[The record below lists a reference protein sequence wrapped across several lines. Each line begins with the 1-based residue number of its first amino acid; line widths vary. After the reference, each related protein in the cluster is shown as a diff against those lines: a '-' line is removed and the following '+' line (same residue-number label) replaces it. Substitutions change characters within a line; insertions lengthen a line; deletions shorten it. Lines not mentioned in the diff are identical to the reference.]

1 MKSTLQKFPVLLL
14 AFAVVAIL
22 IFVNQKYTS
31 SLLYEIKRG
40 NELTIITRNSPTTYY
55 IGPNGPTG
63 FEYELAKQFAEFL
76 GVELNIVVK
85 NEFHQILPSIVNNEA
100 HIGAAGITH
109 TKQREAYVSFGPE
122 YAKVISQIAYKS
134 GQKKPKSIVDLN
146 GKHIAV
152 VKGSSH
158 AQMLLDH
165 KEFFP
170 DLEWK
175 EYPDLTSEELMLL
188 TTESLI
194 DYTIADS
201 NELAVTRRYY
211 PKLRVGFDLG
221 PEQSLAW
228 ALKKSEDNSLQKA
241 VNTFF
246 TKAENDGTLTK
257 LREKYFGHVNDIT
270 PVDSHTF
277 LKHVRERLPKYEN
290 LFREA
295 AIAFDQD
302 WRFLAAVSYQES
314 LWNSN
319 AVSPT
324 GVKGLMM
331 LTRDTANDLKINDR
345 VDPYKSVNGGA
356 EYFLT
361 MHKKV
366 PARIGEPDRTWMAL
380 AAYNVGFGHLE
391 DARILTQTAGDNP
404 DLWMEVRKYLP
415 LLSNKKWYEKTRHGY
430 ARGKEPVVYV
440 QNIRN
445 YFDLLVWLENKGEL
459 HEMVAQN

>member
-1 MKSTLQKFPVLLL
+1 MKLKLQKFGVIVLTVTVISILV
-14 AFAVVAIL
+14 AV
-22 IFVNQKYTS
+22 NKKHSS
-31 SLLYEIKRG
+31 SLLHEIKRA
-40 NELTIITRNSPTTYY
+40 NQLNVITRNSPTTYY

-63 FEYELAKQFAEFL
+63 FEYELVKQFADFL

-85 NEFHQILPSIVNNEA
+85 NEFHQILPSIVNNDA

-109 TKQREAYVSFGPE
+109 TEQREAYVNFGPE
-122 YAKVISQIAYKS
+122 YTKVVSQIAYKS
-134 GQKKPKSIVDLN
+134 GQKKPASIIDLY
-146 GKHIAV
+146 GKRIAV

-158 AQMLLDH
+158 AQILLNH

-170 DLEWK
+170 ELDWK

-188 TTESLI
+188 TSDSLI

-201 NELAVTRRYY
+201 NELAVTRRYF

-221 PEQSLAW
+221 SEQSIAW
-228 ALKKSEDNSLQKA
+228 ALKKSEDDSLQKA
-241 VNTFF
+241 VHKFF
-246 TKAENDGTLTK
+246 AKVESDGTLTY

-270 PVDSHTF
+270 PIDSHTF
-277 LKHVRERLPKYEN
+277 LKHVRERLPRYEN
-290 LFREA
+290 LFKEA
-295 AIAFDQD
+295 AIEYDRD
-302 WRFLAAVSYQES
+302 WRFLAALSYQES
-314 LWNSN
+314 LWNSD

-331 LTRDTANDLKINDR
+331 LTRDTANDLKIKDR
-345 VDPYKSVNGGA
+345 VDPHTSVNGGTK
-356 EYFLT
+356 YFLI
-361 MHKKV
+361 MHEKI
-366 PARIGEPDRTWMAL
+366 PARIVEPDRTWMAL

-391 DARILTQTAGDNP
+391 DARILTQSAGDDP
-404 DLWMEVRKYLP
+404 DLWMDVRKYLP

-459 HEMVAQN
+459 YDMVAQN

>member
-1 MKSTLQKFPVLLL
+1 MKSTLHKIEVFILAVAVL
-14 AFAVVAIL
+14 AIFY
-22 IFVNQKYTS
+22 IVNQQYSS
-31 SLLYEIKRG
+31 SLLREIKSG
-40 NELTIITRNSPTTYY
+40 NTLNVITRNSPTTYY

-63 FEYELAKQFAEFL
+63 FEYELAKQFADYL
-76 GVELNIVVK
+76 GVELNIVVQ
-85 NEFHQILPSIVNNEA
+85 NEFHQILPNIVNEKA

-109 TKQREAYVSFGPE
+109 TKQREAYVDFGPE
-122 YAKVISQIAYKS
+122 YTKVVSQVAFKS
-134 GQKKPKSIVDLN
+134 GQKKPKNIVDLQ
-146 GKHIAV
+146 GKRVAV

-170 DLEWK
+170 ELEWK

-188 TTESLI
+188 TSDNLI

-201 NELAVTRRYY
+201 NELAVTRRYF
-211 PKLRVGFDLG
+211 PKLRVGFNLG
-221 PEQSLAW
+221 PEQPLAW
-228 ALKKSEDNSLQKA
+228 ALKKSEDDSLRKA
-241 VNTFF
+241 VDKFF
-246 TKAENDGTLTK
+246 VKIESDGTLTH

-290 LFREA
+290 LFKEA
-295 AIAFDQD
+295 AIEYDQD

-331 LTRDTANDLKINDR
+331 LTRDTASDLNIENR
-345 VDPYKSVNGGA
+345 VDPYKSVNGGT
-356 EYFLT
+356 EYFLS
-361 MHKKV
+361 MHEKI
-366 PARIGEPDRTWMAL
+366 PSRIGEPDRTWMAL

-391 DARILTQTAGDNP
+391 DARILTQNAGDDP
-404 DLWMEVRKYLP
+404 DLWMAVRKYLP
-415 LLSNKKWYEKTRHGY
+415 LLSNKKWYVKTRHGY

-459 HEMVAQN
+459 YEMIAQN

>member
-1 MKSTLQKFPVLLL
+1 MKSALRTFKILIL
-14 AFAVVAIL
+14 AAAVVAIL
-22 IFVNQKYTS
+22 IVANQKYSS
-31 SLLYEIKRG
+31 SLLHEIKHE
-40 NELTIITRNSPTTYY
+40 NKLTVITRNSPTTYY
-55 IGPNGPTG
+55 IGPNGPAG
-63 FEYELAKQFAEFL
+63 FEYELANQFADFL

-85 NEFHQILPSIVNNEA
+85 NEFHQILPSIVNSDA

-109 TKQREAYVSFGPE
+109 TKQREAYVNFGPE
-122 YAKVISQIAYKS
+122 YTKVVSQVAYKS
-134 GQKKPKSIVDLN
+134 GQKKPKSIVDLE
-146 GKHIAV
+146 GKRIAV

-158 AQMLLDH
+158 AQTLLDH

-170 DLEWK
+170 KLEWK
-175 EYPDLTSEELMLL
+175 EHPDLTSEELMLL
-188 TTESLI
+188 TTDNLI

-201 NELAVTRRYY
+201 NELAVTRRYF

-221 PEQSLAW
+221 PEQPLAW
-228 ALKKSEDNSLQKA
+228 ALKKSEDDSLLKA
-241 VNTFF
+241 VNKFF
-246 TKAENDGTLTK
+246 AQIESDGSLTH
-257 LREKYFGHVNDIT
+257 LREKYFGHVKDIK

-290 LFREA
+290 LFKEA
-295 AIAFDQD
+295 AIEHDQD

-331 LTRDTANDLKINDR
+331 LTRDTANDLNIKDR
-345 VDPYKSVNGGA
+345 VDPYKSVNGGT
-356 EYFLT
+356 EYFLS
-361 MHKKV
+361 MHEKI

-391 DARILTQTAGDNP
+391 DARILTQNAGDNP

-415 LLSNKKWYEKTRHGY
+415 LLSYKKWYKKTRHGY

-459 HEMVAQN
+459 YDLVAQN

>member
-1 MKSTLQKFPVLLL
+1 VIALI
-14 AFAVVAIL
+14 AV
-22 IFVNQKYTS
+22 NKNHSS
-31 SLLYEIKRG
+31 SLLHEIKSE
-40 NELTIITRNSPTTYY
+40 NKLTIITRNSPTTYY

-63 FEYELAKQFAEFL
+63 FEYELAQQFATYL
-76 GVELNIVVK
+76 GVDLDVVVK
-85 NEFHQILPSIVNNEA
+85 SEFHQILPSVVKGDA

-122 YAKVISQIAYKS
+122 YTKVSSQFAYRS
-134 GQKKPKSIVDLN
+134 GQKKPESIVDLY
-146 GKHIAV
+146 GKRIAV

-188 TTESLI
+188 TSDSLI

-211 PKLRVGFDLG
+211 PNLRVGFNLG
-221 PEQSLAW
+221 PEQPLAW
-228 ALKKSEDNSLQKA
+228 ALKKSDDDSLQKA
-241 VNTFF
+241 VNKFF
-246 TKAENDGTLTK
+246 TVIEHDGTLSH
-257 LREKYFGHVNDIT
+257 LREKYFGHVNDLT
-270 PVDSHTF
+270 PIDSHTF

-290 LFREA
+290 LFKEA
-295 AIAFDQD
+295 AIEHNQD
-302 WRFLAAVSYQES
+302 WRFIAAVSYQES
-314 LWNSN
+314 LWDSK

-331 LTRDTANDLKINDR
+331 LTRDTASDLNISDR
-345 VDPYKSVNGGA
+345 VDPHKSINGGTK
-356 EYFLT
+356 YFLT
-361 MHKKV
+361 MHEKI
-366 PARIGEPDRTWMAL
+366 PARITEPDRTWMAL

-391 DARILTQTAGDNP
+391 DARILTQNAGKNP
-404 DLWMEVRKYLP
+404 DLWMDVRKHLP

-440 QNIRN
+440 RNIRN

-459 HEMVAQN
+459 YEMVAQN

>member
-1 MKSTLQKFPVLLL
+1 MKSTLHKIEVFIL
-14 AFAVVAIL
+14 AVVVLAIL
-22 IFVNQKYTS
+22 YFVNQQYSS
-31 SLLYEIKRG
+31 SLLHEIKSS
-40 NELTIITRNSPTTYY
+40 NTLNVITRNSPTTYY

-63 FEYELAKQFAEFL
+63 FEYELAKQFADYL
-76 GVELNIVVK
+76 GVELKIVVQ
-85 NEFHQILPSIVNNEA
+85 NEFHQILPNIVNATA

-109 TKQREAYVSFGPE
+109 TKQREAYVDFGPE
-122 YAKVISQIAYKS
+122 YTKVVSQVAFKS
-134 GQKKPKSIVDLN
+134 GEKKPKNIVDLQ
-146 GKHIAV
+146 GKRVAV

-158 AQMLLDH
+158 AQILLDH

-170 DLEWK
+170 ELEWK

-188 TTESLI
+188 TSDNLI
-194 DYTIADS
+194 DFTIADS
-201 NELAVTRRYY
+201 NELAITRRYF
-211 PKLRVGFDLG
+211 PKLRVAFNLG
-221 PEQSLAW
+221 PEQPLAW
-228 ALKKSEDNSLQKA
+228 ALKKSEDNSLRKA
-241 VNTFF
+241 VNKFF
-246 TKAENDGTLTK
+246 AKVERDGTLAL
-257 LREKYFGHVNDIT
+257 LREKYFGHVNSIS
-270 PVDSHTF
+270 PIDSHTF

-290 LFREA
+290 LFKEA
-295 AIAFDQD
+295 AIEYEQD

-331 LTRDTANDLKINDR
+331 LTRGTAKDLKINNR
-345 VDPYKSVNGGA
+345 VDPTKSVNGGT
-356 EYFLT
+356 EYFLM
-361 MHKKV
+361 MHDKI
-366 PARIGEPDRTWMAL
+366 PSRIVEPDRTWMAL

-391 DARILTQTAGDNP
+391 DARILTQNAGDNP

-440 QNIRN
+440 RNIRN

-459 HEMVAQN
+459 YDMVAQN

>member
-1 MKSTLQKFPVLLL
+1 MKSTFHTFK
-14 AFAVVAIL
+14 IL
-22 IFVNQKYTS
+22 ILAVAVATALIVVNQKYSS
-31 SLLYEIKRG
+31 SLLHEIKHE
-40 NELTIITRNSPTTYY
+40 NTLTVITRNSPTTYY

-63 FEYELAKQFAEFL
+63 FEYELAKQFANFL
-76 GVELNIVVK
+76 GVELNIIVK
-85 NEFHQILPSIVNNEA
+85 NEFHQILPSIVNNDA

-109 TKQREAYVSFGPE
+109 TKQREAYVNFGPE
-122 YAKVISQIAYKS
+122 YTRVVSQIAYKS
-134 GQKKPKSIVDLN
+134 GQKKPKSIIDLE
-146 GKHIAV
+146 GKRIAV

-170 DLEWK
+170 ELEWK

-188 TTESLI
+188 TTDSLI

-201 NELAVTRRYY
+201 IELAVTRRYF

-221 PEQSLAW
+221 PEQPLAW
-228 ALKKSEDNSLQKA
+228 ALKKSEDDSLLKA
-241 VNTFF
+241 VNKFF
-246 TKAENDGTLTK
+246 TQIESDGSLTH
-257 LREKYFGHVNDIT
+257 LREKYFGHVDGIT

-290 LFREA
+290 LFKAA
-295 AIAFDQD
+295 AIEHDQD

-331 LTRDTANDLKINDR
+331 LTRDTANELNIKNRI
-345 VDPYKSVNGGA
+345 DPYTSVNGGT
-356 EYFLT
+356 EYFLS
-361 MHKKV
+361 MHEKI
-366 PARIGEPDRTWMAL
+366 PSRIGEPDRTWMAL

-391 DARILTQTAGDNP
+391 DARILTQNAGDNP
-404 DLWMEVRKYLP
+404 DLWMDVRKHLP

-430 ARGKEPVVYV
+430 ARGKEPVIYV

-459 HEMVAQN
+459 YEMVAQN

>member
-1 MKSTLQKFPVLLL
+1 MIATLF
-14 AFAVVAIL
+14 
-22 IFVNQKYTS
+22 FVNQKHSS
-31 SLLYEIKRG
+31 SLLYKIKQD
-40 NELTIITRNSPTTYY
+40 NKLNVITRNSPTTYY

-63 FEYELAKQFAEFL
+63 FEYELAKQFADYL
-76 GVELNIVVK
+76 GVELNIVVN
-85 NEFHQILPSIVNNEA
+85 NEFHQILPSIVNAEA

-109 TKQREAYVSFGPE
+109 TKNREAFVDFGPE
-122 YAKVISQIAYKS
+122 YTKVVSQVAYRS
-134 GQKKPKSIVDLN
+134 GQDKPKTVVDLQ
-146 GKHIAV
+146 GKMVAV

-170 DLEWK
+170 ELDWK
-175 EYPDLTSEELMLL
+175 EYPDLSSEELMLL
-188 TTESLI
+188 TSDKLI

-201 NELAVTRRYY
+201 NELAVTRRYF
-211 PKLRVGFDLG
+211 PNLRVAFDLG
-221 PEQSLAW
+221 PEQPLAW
-228 ALKKSEDNSLQKA
+228 AMKKSDDASLQNA
-241 VNTFF
+241 VGKFF
-246 TKAENDGTLTK
+246 TKIENDGTLTH

-270 PVDSHTF
+270 PIDSHTF
-277 LKHVRERLPKYEN
+277 LKHVHERLPKYEN
-290 LFREA
+290 LFKEA
-295 AIAFDQD
+295 AFEFDQD

-314 LWNSN
+314 LWNSD

-331 LTRDTANDLKINDR
+331 LTRDTAKQLNIDNR
-345 VDPYKSVNGGA
+345 VDPHKSVHGGT
-356 EYFLT
+356 EYFLR
-361 MHKKV
+361 MHEKI

-380 AAYNVGFGHLE
+380 ASYNVGFGHLE
-391 DARILTQTAGDNP
+391 DARIITQNAGDNP
-404 DLWMEVRKYLP
+404 DLWMDVRKYLP

-459 HEMVAQN
+459 HDMVAQN

>member
-1 MKSTLQKFPVLLL
+1 MISLLNKL
-14 AFAVVAIL
+14 LVIVFACVVAVAL
-22 IFVNQKYTS
+22 VVVNKNNS
-31 SLLYEIKRG
+31 LSLLHEIKSE
-40 NELTIITRNSPTTYY
+40 NKLTIITRNSPTTYY

-63 FEYELAKQFAEFL
+63 FEYELAKQFATYL
-76 GVELNIVVK
+76 GVELDIVVK
-85 NEFHQILPSIVNNEA
+85 NEFHQILPSVVSGGA

-109 TKQREAYVSFGPE
+109 TKQREAYVDFGPE
-122 YAKVISQIAYKS
+122 YTKVNAQFAYKS
-134 GQKKPKSIVDLN
+134 GEERPDSIEDLY
-146 GKHIAV
+146 GKRIAV

-158 AQMLLDH
+158 AQMLRDH

-170 DLEWK
+170 NLEWK

-188 TTESLI
+188 TSDNLI

-201 NELAVTRRYY
+201 NELAVTRRYF
-211 PKLRVGFDLG
+211 PNLRVGFSLG
-221 PEQSLAW
+221 KEQPLAW
-228 ALKKSEDNSLQKA
+228 ALKKSKDDSLHKE
-241 VNTFF
+241 VNKFF
-246 TKAENDGTLTK
+246 SVIENDGTLTY
-257 LREKYFGHVNDIT
+257 LREKYFGHVHGIT
-270 PVDSHTF
+270 SIDSHTF

-290 LFREA
+290 LFKEA
-295 AIAFDQD
+295 AVEHDQD
-302 WRFLAAVSYQES
+302 WRFIAAVSYQES

-331 LTRDTANDLKINDR
+331 LTRDTANDLNISDR
-345 VDPYKSVNGGA
+345 VDPHKSVNGGTK
-356 EYFLT
+356 YFLA
-361 MHKKV
+361 MHKKI
-366 PARIGEPDRTWMAL
+366 PARIVEPDRTWMAL

-391 DARILTQTAGDNP
+391 DARILTQNAGENP
-404 DLWMEVRKYLP
+404 DLWMDVRKFLP

-459 HEMVAQN
+459 YEMIAQN